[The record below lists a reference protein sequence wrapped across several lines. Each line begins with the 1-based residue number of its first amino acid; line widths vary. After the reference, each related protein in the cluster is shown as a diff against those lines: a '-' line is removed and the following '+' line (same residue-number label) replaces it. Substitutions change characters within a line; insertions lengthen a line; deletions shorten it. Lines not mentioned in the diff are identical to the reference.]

1 MATGTKPHSPLESSD
16 PNLSGKM
23 DFFVRMVRTGS
34 ITAAA
39 EEVNLSTSTGSRWL
53 SDLEQQLG
61 VKLYCRRGASFT
73 LTSAGQC
80 LFEKFGPISDN
91 IHSLIMEMGNFVDEP
106 QGLVR
111 ICCTPIFAQ
120 SVLLPVINA
129 FNRRYR
135 KVRFSLD
142 INPYGL
148 SQYYRYDLIINAE
161 TSYQPQENRT
171 LPLVKRNLLTEPFV
185 LVASA
190 GYLKTRQ
197 PIHRP
202 EQLQEHTCLYA
213 DSLTHSR
220 QWAFNEEGQ
229 VRLINIS
236 DNLEVSDTN
245 LLFDAAK
252 MGMSIAYLPRYVFES
267 SVRSGQLVKLLPNH
281 QTAYWMLNLY
291 YPELKQMDQG
301 CVLFKDFFL
310 NTYRDQLSN
319 Q

>member
-1 MATGTKPHSPLESSD
+1 
-16 PNLSGKM
+16 M
-23 DFFVRMVRTGS
+23 DS
-34 ITAAA
+34 
-39 EEVNLSTSTGSRWL
+39 
-53 SDLEQQLG
+53 
-61 VKLYCRRGASFT
+61 
-73 LTSAGQC
+73 
-80 LFEKFGPISDN
+80 
-91 IHSLIMEMGNFVDEP
+91 FVDEP
-106 QGLVR
+106 RGRVR

-148 SQYYRYDLIINAE
+148 SQYCRYDLIINAE
-161 TSYQPQENRT
+161 TSYQPQENPT

-185 LVASA
+185 LVASTD
-190 GYLKTRQ
+190 YLTARQ
-197 PIHRP
+197 PIHHP

-220 QWAFNEEGQ
+220 QWAFSKESQ

-252 MGMSIAYLPRYVFES
+252 MGMGIAYLPRYVVES
-267 SVRSGQLVKLLPNH
+267 SIRSGQLEKLLPDY
-281 QTAYWMLNLY
+281 QTAHWMLNLY
-291 YPELKQMDQG
+291 YPEVRQMDQG

-310 NTYRDQLSN
+310 STYRDQLNKPSRLSRLVPE
-319 Q
+319 